1 MPEKK
6 NPKPTSKTDSER
18 ETRVLLEEVR
28 ADFKLLAE
36 QYSSITHKLKEHD
49 MEFAKVHGRFDKLE
63 RQFGAILT
71 DHEHRL
77 KTVEQK
83 LEIT

>member
-1 MPEKK
+1 MKK
-6 NPKPTSKTDSER
+6 KPTKPSPSRDSER

-28 ADFKLLAE
+28 SDFKLLAE
-36 QYSSITHKLKEHD
+36 QYSSITKKLKEHD
-49 MEFAKVHGRFDKLE
+49 REFFKIHGRFDTLE
-63 RQFGAILT
+63 KQFGAILT

-83 LEIT
+83 LEIA